1 MSTPDA
7 PTPGIFAKY
16 RKAVAVILVTVAT
29 FVSSVLTGGI
39 SAQEWVLIAGVAVSA
54 TGVALVPELDAGI
67 GQIAK
72 TLVTFLTAGL
82 TVLATVIL
90 GGLTAPEVI
99 EVVVAALASIGVTAL
114 PNDWPRASLTGYPS
128 R

>member
-7 PTPGIFAKY
+7 PAPNPFAKY
-16 RKAVAVILVTVAT
+16 RKAVAIVLVTIAT

-39 SAQEWVLIAGVAVSA
+39 SAQEWVLIAGVAVA
-54 TGVALVPELDAGI
+54 AFGVAVVPELDAGI
-67 GQIAK
+67 GAVAK
-72 TLVTFLTAGL
+72 TVVTFLTAGL

-99 EVVVAALASIGVTAL
+99 EVIVAALASIGVTAL
-114 PNDWPRASLTGYPS
+114 PNDWPRASLPVYPS